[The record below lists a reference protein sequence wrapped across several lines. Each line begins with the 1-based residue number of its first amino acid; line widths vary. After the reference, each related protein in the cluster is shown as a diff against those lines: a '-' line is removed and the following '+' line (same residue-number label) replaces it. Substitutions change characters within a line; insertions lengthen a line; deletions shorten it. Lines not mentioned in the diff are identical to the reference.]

1 MFTSLR
7 NMLPLRQEPPRQMT
21 DDMRSGSAGP
31 ENSSEDEPQ
40 ASVASV
46 AAKMAK
52 LHLES
57 PPQLPRSQLAAGIA
71 ALHVDEETLCWLTVS
86 GRIHSTG
93 LEEFWNCWK
102 HSSQPLGRVIPA
114 VKLSRPVTD
123 SDFLRRSSSNK
134 RIRGASIAAP
144 TSAAQGAVDVHDRVQ
159 PDAMESV
166 PELELDLS
174 SLRSGK
180 LSGILISHE
189 KISAVDYGSPLL

>member
-40 ASVASV
+40 ASVTVV

-57 PPQLPRSQLAAGIA
+57 PPQSPRSQLAAGIA
-71 ALHVDEETLCWLTVS
+71 VLRVDEDSMS
-86 GRIHSTG
+86 GSFLLDG
-93 LEEFWNCWK
+93 AADSP
-102 HSSQPLGRVIPA
+102 HSSTNAQ
-114 VKLSRPVTD
+114 KLSRPVTD

-134 RIRGASIAAP
+134 RIRGVNIAAP
-144 TSAAQGAVDVHDRVQ
+144 TPAAAQTAVDVHDRFQ
-159 PDAMESV
+159 PDAMDSSA
-166 PELELDLS
+166 PELELDIS
-174 SLRSGK
+174 SLR
-180 LSGILISHE
+180 SGILISHE
-189 KISAVDYGSPLL
+189 KTSAVDYGSPLIRSPSM